1 MTLHFKKRW
10 ACPPT
15 CASAG
20 DTGLW
25 APRNF
30 FLRSNFHPSSYSHSL
45 FLPLAASER
54 LIWSWSWERMGD
66 PLSRQGSSQI
76 GRKLWHPEVMPHL
89 MLGFPKTDSISA
101 LLDVEEEVK

>member
-1 MTLHFKKRW
+1 MTLHFKKRG

-30 FLRSNFHPSSYSHSL
+30 FLRSTFHPSSYSHSL
-45 FLPLAASER
+45 LLPLAASER

-66 PLSRQGSSQI
+66 PLPTGLLTNWKKAVASRGDATLDARLSQNRLNFSSS
-76 GRKLWHPEVMPHL
+76 GC
-89 MLGFPKTDSISA
+89 
-101 LLDVEEEVK
+101 